1 MDLKSGNITS
11 IYFKYLFAAFGSTIV
26 SSIYTTVDIV
36 AVGHYSGPNG
46 TAALACINPIWS
58 MFMSTGM
65 LFGIGGSV
73 VMSICRGKGKKKEG
87 DRYFTAALIAAV
99 SASLIITVAGMVF
112 REPMLRMFGADDVLL
127 PYTLDYMQWI
137 FPVIPT
143 FLMGQF
149 LMAFIRNDNS
159 PVLCTIA
166 IISGGGF
173 NIFGDIFFVFGLD
186 MGISGAGLATAIG
199 QVIAIVILCSYFFTK
214 KCSLRLAMPQS
225 FGRTLLKILRTG
237 FAPFIVDISFGLS
250 VMLFNNQIMRYGSA
264 TELACYGTVSNIAIM
279 FQSLFYGVGQA
290 LQPIV
295 STNFGAKNYNRVKK
309 VLHLSM
315 ITAVIMGVIFFI
327 ISESIPSLLLK
338 FYMTVND
345 EVMTVGP
352 RIMRI
357 YALSFLLMGINVVA
371 GYYLQSV
378 MKTKASVAVSLLR
391 GFVLCTILVFAL
403 PAIFGFGAIWWTMPI
418 TELLVAAAAL
428 TVIKKYSRF
437 ENVSLA

>member
-1 MDLKSGNITS
+1 MDLKNGNITS
-11 IYFKYLFAAFGSTIV
+11 IYLKYLFAAFGSTIV

-36 AVGHYSGPNG
+36 AVGHYEGPDG

-58 MFMSTGM
+58 IFMSTGM

-73 VMSICRGKGKKKEG
+73 VMSICRGEGKKKEG
-87 DRYFTAALIAAV
+87 DRYFTAALILAAV
-99 SASLIITVAGMVF
+99 ASLMITITGMVF
-112 REPMLRMFGADDVLL
+112 REPMLRVFGADDALL
-127 PYTLDYMQWI
+127 PYALDYMQWI
-137 FPVIPT
+137 FPVIPC

-159 PVLCTIA
+159 PVLCTAA
-166 IISGGGF
+166 IISGGVF
-173 NIFGDIFFVFGLD
+173 NIFGDVFFVYVLD

-199 QVIAIVILCSYFFTK
+199 QVIAIAILCSYFFTK
-214 KCSLRLAMPQS
+214 KCSLRLATPEK
-225 FGRTLLKILRTG
+225 FGKTAFEILRTG

-295 STNFGAKNYNRVKK
+295 STNFGAKKYDRVKK
-309 VLHLSM
+309 VLRLSM
-315 ITAVIMGVIFFI
+315 ITAVIMGLLFFAV
-327 ISESIPSLLLK
+327 SESIPALLLR

-345 EVMTVGP
+345 EVIAVGP

-357 YALSFLLMGINVVA
+357 YASSFLLMGINVVA

-378 MKTKASVAVSLLR
+378 LKTKASVTVSLLR
-391 GFVLCTILVFAL
+391 GFVLCTIFVYAL
-403 PAIFGFGAIWWTMPI
+403 PAIFGFGAIWWTMPLS
-418 TELLVAAAAL
+418 ELLVAILAIF
-428 TVIKKYSRF
+428 TIRKYSSF
-437 ENVSLA
+437 YTPALA